1 MTLDYAS
8 VEVELRE
15 VLLRDKPRA
24 MLEAS
29 SKGTVPVL
37 VLPDGRVI
45 DESVD
50 VMHWALMH
58 RDPDGWWQERL
69 ESETNALLEQND
81 FVFKRYLDRY
91 KYADRYPEHPQSF
104 YRSKAE
110 DFLRLLEE
118 KLTRGAYL
126 SGENPGFADVA
137 VFPFIRQFAFVDKG
151 WFDQAPYPRLQAWLQ
166 AFLDSDLFLGVMTKF
181 PRWQEDQAD
190 E

>member
-1 MTLDYAS
+1 M
-8 VEVELRE
+8 
-15 VLLRDKPRA
+15 
-24 MLEAS
+24 
-29 SKGTVPVL
+29 
-37 VLPDGRVI
+37 
-45 DESVD
+45 
-50 VMHWALMH
+50 
-58 RDPDGWWQERL
+58 
-69 ESETNALLEQND
+69 
-81 FVFKRYLDRY
+81 
-91 KYADRYPEHPQSF
+91 

-126 SGENPGFADVA
+126 SGENPGFADIA

-166 AFLDSDLFLGVMTKF
+166 AFLGSNLFLGVMTKF